1 MKRKLTRILWMLVIA
16 LLITAILIGGL
27 ALNIWYYT
35 AVFGSD
41 LPAWVKFLLL

>member
-1 MKRKLTRILWMLVIA
+1 MKRKLTRIFWILV
-16 LLITAILIGGL
+16 ITAILIGGL

-35 AVFGSD
+35 AVFVFY